1 MTNFKW
7 MLMLLVAAALAACA
21 GAPIYN
27 VKNSPI
33 VTASGKA
40 PSMQQVQN
48 AILQAGTQLGWQIAN
63 EKPGKMTGRLNLR
76 THQAV
81 VDIDY
86 DTKQYSITYRDS
98 VDLGA
103 KDGTIHKNYNSWVQ
117 NLDNRIRTQ
126 FNLI

>member
-1 MTNFKW
+1 MTKFKW
-7 MLMLLVAAALAACA
+7 LLVLLLTALAACTA
-21 GAPIYN
+21 VPIYD
-27 VKNSPI
+27 VKGSPI
-33 VTASGKA
+33 ITASGKT
-40 PSMQQVQN
+40 PSMQQVQS
-48 AILQAGTQLGWQIAN
+48 AILQAGTQLGWQISN
-63 EKPGKMTGRLNLR
+63 DKPGKMTGRLNLR
-76 THQAV
+76 SHQAV
-81 VDIDY
+81 VNIDY

>member
-1 MTNFKW
+1 MTKFKW
-7 MLMLLVAAALAACA
+7 LLVLFATALAGCTV
-21 GAPIYN
+21 APIHN
-27 VKNSPI
+27 VKGSPI

-40 PSMQQVQN
+40 PTMQQVQS
-48 AILQAGTQLGWQIAN
+48 AVLQAGTALGWQISN
-63 EKPGKMTGRLNLR
+63 DKPGKMTGRLALR

-98 VDLGA
+98 VDLNA
-103 KDGTIHKNYNSWVQ
+103 KDGTIHKNYNGWVQ
-117 NLDNRIRTQ
+117 NLDNRIRAQ

>member
-1 MTNFKW
+1 MIKFKW
-7 MLMLLVAAALAACA
+7 LLLLLLTALAACTA
-21 GAPIYN
+21 VPIYN
-27 VKNSPI
+27 VKGSPI
-33 VTASGKA
+33 VTASGKP
-40 PSMQQVQN
+40 PSMQQVQG
-48 AILQAGTQLGWQIAN
+48 AIVQAGTQLGWQISN
-63 EKPGKMTGRLNLR
+63 TKPGKMTGRLNLR

>member
-1 MTNFKW
+1 
-7 MLMLLVAAALAACA
+7 
-21 GAPIYN
+21 
-27 VKNSPI
+27 
-33 VTASGKA
+33 VTASGKPA
-40 PSMQQVQN
+40 SMQQVQT
-48 AILQAGTQLGWQIAN
+48 AILTAGTALGWQMSN
-63 EKPGKMTGRLNLR
+63 DKPGKMTGRLNLR

-86 DTKQYSITYRDS
+86 DTKQYNITYRDS

-117 NLDNRIRTQ
+117 NLDNRIRAQ

>member
-1 MTNFKW
+1 MTKFKW
-7 MLMLLVAAALAACA
+7 LLVLLVTALAACNV
-21 GAPIYN
+21 APIYN
-27 VKNSPI
+27 VKGSPI
-33 VTASGKA
+33 ATASGK
-40 PSMQQVQN
+40 PPTMQQVQT
-48 AILQAGTQLGWQIAN
+48 AILTAGTALGWQISN
-63 EKPGKMTGRLNLR
+63 DKPGKMTGRLNLR

-86 DTKQYSITYRDS
+86 DTKQYNITYRDS

-117 NLDNRIRTQ
+117 NLDNRIRAQ

>member
-1 MTNFKW
+1 MTKFKW
-7 MLMLLVAAALAACA
+7 LLVLFLTALAACTA
-21 GAPIYN
+21 VPIYE
-27 VKNSPI
+27 VKGSPI
-33 VTASGKA
+33 ITASGKT
-40 PSMQQVQN
+40 PSMQQVQS
-48 AILQAGTQLGWQIAN
+48 AILQAGTQLGWQISN
-63 EKPGKMTGRLNLR
+63 DKPGKMTGRLNLR
-76 THQAV
+76 SHQAV
-81 VDIDY
+81 VNIDY